1 MKNLIKCCILIV
13 LFSLY
18 FTGSLFAETPSDNG
32 SIIGKWKTIDDET
45 NEPKSIVQIY
55 EEDGKYFGQIKE
67 LFRKPGEDP
76 DPVCDK
82 CPDKDP
88 RKDQPTKG
96 MIIIKDLV
104 QKGDEYSGGTILD
117 PKEGKIYTCKLWTE
131 GETLMVRGYIAFFF
145 RTQTWHKVE

>member
-1 MKNLIKCCILIV
+1 MKKMFKFLFLPV
-13 LFSLY
+13 LFS
-18 FTGSLFAETPSDNG
+18 FCFITGSFAQDT
-32 SIIGKWKTIDDET
+32 SIVGKWKTIDDET

-55 EEDGKYFGQIKE
+55 EKDGKYFGQIKE

-82 CPDKDP
+82 CPDDDP

-104 QKGDEYSGGTILD
+104 QAGDEYEDGTILD
-117 PKEGKIYTCKLWTE
+117 PKIGKIYTCKLWIE
-131 GETLMVRGYIAFFF
+131 DGKLMVRGYIAFFF
-145 RTQTWHKVE
+145 RTQTWHRVE